1 MKKYLLLIFG
11 CCAITISKA
20 QKNPFF
26 NTDELKNI
34 KAVAGGALYILRQDF
49 YIVDTTAKPNK
60 KMGLNGKDY
69 FGRYYFLAVLADGK
83 FYTDRNINTAW
94 ELDAQFSTIKG
105 LKKYLPILG
114 GFAYKQID
122 SVSFNSLDSVAEFN
136 KIRNLDNDTIN
147 LYVALSIS
155 KNLPMLHLAN
165 NNENLLDST
174 SFHWALSVKEAK
186 DFNQKKYIDTLPA
199 PEFDLTKGKYSLA
212 KKTYINPGFF
222 YSDNTIGGFVFTT
235 KPSLGK
241 IEYNLSG
248 IIVKNNLGK
257 FEAVSIKQKDV
268 VKLEELKKEIPAIIP
283 VEIKKEQPVEPVKI
297 TEIKDN

>member
-1 MKKYLLLIFG
+1 MKKNIFIGLLIFNFNVLL
-11 CCAITISKA
+11 A
-20 QKNPFF
+20 QKNPFS
-26 NTDELKNI
+26 NPHELRNV
-34 KAVAGGALYILRQDF
+34 KAVTGGALYILRQDF

-122 SVSFNSLDSVAEFN
+122 SVSFTSVDSVTEFN

-165 NNENLLDST
+165 NNENLFSC
-174 SFHWALSVKEAK
+174 W
-186 DFNQKKYIDTLPA
+186 LP
-199 PEFDLTKGKYSLA
+199 LLY
-212 KKTYINPGFF
+212 Y
-222 YSDNTIGGFVFTT
+222 
-235 KPSLGK
+235 
-241 IEYNLSG
+241 YN
-248 IIVKNNLGK
+248 
-257 FEAVSIKQKDV
+257 
-268 VKLEELKKEIPAIIP
+268 
-283 VEIKKEQPVEPVKI
+283 
-297 TEIKDN
+297 